1 MDNKTQ
7 IELTLKSLNIEFV
20 KEYKFHPS
28 RRWKF
33 DYAIPDKKLAIEYNG
48 IFSNKSR
55 HLTVTGYS
63 GDMEKIN
70 QAQLLGWRVLQY
82 TPLNLNQLYD
92 DLNNYL
98 HPECSHYF
106 NFYDGKYHRCEFCG
120 DKHISEK

>member
-20 KEYKFHPS
+20 REYKFHPS

-92 DLNNYL
+92 DLN
-98 HPECSHYF
+98 SAQ
-106 NFYDGKYHRCEFCG
+106 
-120 DKHISEK
+120 

>member
-1 MDNKTQ
+1 MDNKTK
-7 IELTLKSLNIEFV
+7 IEETLESLNIDFV
-20 KEYKFHPS
+20 KEYKFHTS

-82 TPLNLNQLYD
+82 TPLNLHQLYD
-92 DLNNYL
+92 DLN
-98 HPECSHYF
+98 SAQ
-106 NFYDGKYHRCEFCG
+106 
-120 DKHISEK
+120 